1 MLTRPKNGC
10 QQSNV
15 RLNHEMEAAR
25 GRLSERDRDVRDLQ
39 SALKNLEHDKRRIGD
54 DHMDN
59 TRSLRLEMDRVR
71 RDMAKNE
78 QELDQARQEI
88 QIMDKTIAEQRN
100 DILEL
105 VSTDPS

>member
-1 MLTRPKNGC
+1 
-10 QQSNV
+10 
-15 RLNHEMEAAR
+15 MEAAR

-39 SALKNLEHDKRRIGD
+39 SALKNLEQDKRRIGD

-71 RDMAKNE
+71 RDMTKNE

-105 VSTDPS
+105 VSNDRRVMVVDCWQHINTARV